1 MLLRDVAMAYD
12 TAIVE
17 LSGNSIDELNSLL
30 NFPNGM
36 EEEEGGGATCMIVS
50 SLVSVEF

>member
-1 MLLRDVAMAYD
+1 MLRRDGAMAYYS
-12 TAIVE
+12 AIVE

-36 EEEEGGGATCMIVS
+36 EEEGGGATCMIVS